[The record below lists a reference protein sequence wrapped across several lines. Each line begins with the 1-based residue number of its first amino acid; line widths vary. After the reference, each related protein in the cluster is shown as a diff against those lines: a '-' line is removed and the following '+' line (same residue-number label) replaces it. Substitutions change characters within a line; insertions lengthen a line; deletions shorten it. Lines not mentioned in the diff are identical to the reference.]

1 MADQEAAT
9 APAQARGKRKTRV
22 GVVVSDKMEKTVV
35 VEVEDLRQHR
45 LYGKTIRRT
54 TKLKAHDEQNDCHVG
69 DLVRVTETRPL
80 SAAKRWQVAES
91 GRVSMIETRSP
102 TPAALA
108 SSWALTL
115 LVRRMTLP
123 YSGCFTRSSRV
134 TTMVLSILSDT
145 TRPSR
150 TFRSPRCS

>member
-54 TKLKAHDEQNDCHVG
+54 TKLKAHDEQNDCHMG

-80 SAAKRWQVAES
+80 SAAKRWRVAEIVQ
-91 GRVSMIETRSP
+91 RAE
-102 TPAALA
+102 
-108 SSWALTL
+108 
-115 LVRRMTLP
+115 
-123 YSGCFTRSSRV
+123 
-134 TTMVLSILSDT
+134 
-145 TRPSR
+145 
-150 TFRSPRCS
+150 

>member
-35 VEVEDLRQHR
+35 VEVEALRQHR

-80 SAAKRWQVAES
+80 SAAKRWRVAEIVQ
-91 GRVSMIETRSP
+91 RAE
-102 TPAALA
+102 
-108 SSWALTL
+108 
-115 LVRRMTLP
+115 
-123 YSGCFTRSSRV
+123 
-134 TTMVLSILSDT
+134 
-145 TRPSR
+145 
-150 TFRSPRCS
+150 

>member
-9 APAQARGKRKTRV
+9 APTQARGKRKTRV

-80 SAAKRWQVAES
+80 SAAKRWRVAEIVQ
-91 GRVSMIETRSP
+91 RAE
-102 TPAALA
+102 
-108 SSWALTL
+108 
-115 LVRRMTLP
+115 
-123 YSGCFTRSSRV
+123 
-134 TTMVLSILSDT
+134 
-145 TRPSR
+145 
-150 TFRSPRCS
+150 

>member
-1 MADQEAAT
+1 MADQEAAA

-54 TKLKAHDEQNDCHVG
+54 TKLKAHDEQNDCHMG

-80 SAAKRWQVAES
+80 SAAKRWRVAEIVQ
-91 GRVSMIETRSP
+91 RAE
-102 TPAALA
+102 
-108 SSWALTL
+108 
-115 LVRRMTLP
+115 
-123 YSGCFTRSSRV
+123 
-134 TTMVLSILSDT
+134 
-145 TRPSR
+145 
-150 TFRSPRCS
+150 